1 MLKSFLSLN
10 AYTLFEFPT
19 IIYPTSSVFEI
30 SQQNQQLDSVGGRN
44 AINPRD
50 FVVCESCSTPH
61 RLPMNT
67 LYYLRRLNFDAWV
80 QRH

>member
-19 IIYPTSSVFEI
+19 IIYPTSIYPTSSVFEI

-50 FVVCESCSTPH
+50 FVVCESCSTPTVC
-61 RLPMNT
+61 P
-67 LYYLRRLNFDAWV
+67 
-80 QRH
+80 